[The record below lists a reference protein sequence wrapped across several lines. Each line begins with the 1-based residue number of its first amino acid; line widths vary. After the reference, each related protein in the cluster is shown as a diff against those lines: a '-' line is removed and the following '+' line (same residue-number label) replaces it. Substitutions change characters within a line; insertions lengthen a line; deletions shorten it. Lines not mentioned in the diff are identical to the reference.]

1 MSKAQGIIRGIA
13 YGTENIGGDSICL
26 QARVVAEVGR
36 ILDVAARQANACR
49 DAADQLAYLHG
60 ELEDTRVPAYDV
72 PTALEVLQTG
82 MLTRIEGVWSQK
94 CSPKPMAWKF

>member
-1 MSKAQGIIRGIA
+1 M
-13 YGTENIGGDSICL
+13 
-26 QARVVAEVGR
+26 GR

-82 MLTRIEGVWSQK
+82 TLPAPQPSCYRRAALFTPGASNWWRRGNSTLKLPAMSAQIHAGSLCQPSG
-94 CSPKPMAWKF
+94 